1 MSSLL
6 ASLTLTRTDR
16 VCVERI
22 FMKAMRQ
29 CGAKILRI
37 SLSPAAAR
45 EYKLKTGKDWSDVE
59 TCLAPDGCGLRNAM
73 KLNDVLTLLR

>member
-1 MSSLL
+1 MSSLE
-6 ASLTLTRTDR
+6 ASLTITRTAR

-22 FMKAMRQ
+22 VMKAFRQ

-37 SLSPAAAR
+37 SLSAPASR
-45 EYKLKTGKDWSDVE
+45 EYRQKTGKEWVDVE
-59 TCLAPDGCGLRNAM
+59 TCLSPDGCGMRNLM

>member
-1 MSSLL
+1 MIGV
-6 ASLTLTRTDR
+6 ATSLTLTRTDR
-16 VCVERI
+16 VCAEKIV
-22 FMKAMRQ
+22 MKMWRP

-45 EYKLKTGKDWSDVE
+45 EYKVKTGKDWTDVE

>member
-1 MSSLL
+1 MSNLA

-16 VCVERI
+16 VCAERI
-22 FMKAMRQ
+22 VMKAWRQ

-45 EYKLKTGKDWSDVE
+45 EYRTKTGKEWQDVE